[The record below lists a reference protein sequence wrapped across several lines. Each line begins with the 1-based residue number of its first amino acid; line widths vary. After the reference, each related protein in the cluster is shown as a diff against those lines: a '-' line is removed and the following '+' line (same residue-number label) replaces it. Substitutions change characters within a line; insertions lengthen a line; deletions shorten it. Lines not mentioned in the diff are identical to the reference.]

1 MLVNVMACAGDAELS
16 DLAEPFANGI
26 ARHFA
31 FLYAAGVG
39 NRRGPEGRLAR
50 DLSLKQL
57 DTHVYL
63 DALVEVIHLLLPLLF
78 SQLTTARSDPS
89 IQEMGKYALS
99 SKTCPALRRVLSEF
113 GRVRR

>member
-1 MLVNVMACAGDAELS
+1 MLVNVMACAGDSELS

-39 NRRGPEGRLAR
+39 NRRGAEGRLAR

-63 DALVEVIHLLLPLLF
+63 DALVEVRSLF
-78 SQLTTARSDPS
+78 PS
-89 IQEMGKYALS
+89 LIDIGN
-99 SKTCPALRRVLSEF
+99 
-113 GRVRR
+113 